1 MAEGEGVG
9 AAGAFVGD
17 GLDGGK
23 VRSRFF
29 HEGGGIGLISG

>member
-1 MAEGEGVG
+1 VAEGEGIG

-23 VRSRFF
+23 VRRGFF
-29 HEGGGIGLISG
+29 HKLKVTLLNMV